1 MRQVTVVS
9 PLNCVFDCIMS
20 LHEMNYHG
28 KAVLKC
34 QTAKVSFTTSVA
46 FGLIKV
52 CKILQ
57 LSHPTYILTPC
68 ALISLLRN
76 SVIFPGHR
84 SLIVTEADYIGGW
97 QYCDSWILNRN

>member
-1 MRQVTVVS
+1 MKKWNATNVISKNVYERKCAISFDTHHESRVIPDWIVIYLMRQVTVVS

-20 LHEMNYHG
+20 LYEMNYHG

-52 CKILQ
+52 CKIL
-57 LSHPTYILTPC
+57 
-68 ALISLLRN
+68 
-76 SVIFPGHR
+76 
-84 SLIVTEADYIGGW
+84 
-97 QYCDSWILNRN
+97 